1 MKNAKDADEKLFVN
15 VAKIR
20 YYTLNKSDQKWLE
33 LAKNQFDEAVVTDS
47 KHSPAYYF
55 MGLAYKEALEF
66 NQAGQMFAKVI
77 QLKTDHM
84 ADADAQLKFLQKV
97 QLAMPATEAGKK
109 IALVECITRA
119 DAAALFMEE
128 LKIKELYKKPEPKV
142 SDTPLKET
150 EKVSIA
156 EVKGC

>member
-1 MKNAKDADEKLFVN
+1 M
-15 VAKIR
+15 
-20 YYTLNKSDQKWLE
+20 NKSDQKWLE

-66 NQAGQMFAKVI
+66 NLAGQMFTKVI

-109 IALVECITRA
+109 IALVERITRA
-119 DAAALFMEE
+119 DAAAIFMEE
-128 LKIKELYKKPEPKV
+128 LKIKELYKKP
-142 SDTPLKET
+142 D
-150 EKVSIA
+150 A
-156 EVKGC
+156 ESFRHIFKRDGESFCRGKGC